1 MEKYTTHPPLLRPV
15 RSSVTASGVAGSRVV
30 AVNAERR
37 MGPMPDIGS
46 HLVPAHEPYGGAVD
60 DVVLEAQ
67 PQLWACI
74 P

>member
-46 HLVPAHEPYGGAVD
+46 HLVNAHEPYGGAVD

-67 PQLWACI
+67 PQFWACI